1 MEYKRQT
8 HAVYY
13 TRYHIVVCT
22 KYRRKILKA
31 GMGQYLRKSILGVM
45 RRYPEIEIIEVNTD
59 LDHMHVLISL
69 APKMSVSEAVN
80 IIKSNTGKTMRRKF
94 QWLDRVY
101 WNTEGIWSI
110 GYFVS
115 TVGITE
121 EVIQRYIRW
130 QGKEDSGQ
138 AKLEF

>member
-1 MEYKRQT
+1 MGEYLQ
-8 HAVYY
+8 
-13 TRYHIVVCT
+13 
-22 KYRRKILKA
+22 
-31 GMGQYLRKSILGVM
+31 KSILGVM

-80 IIKSNTGKTMRRKF
+80 IIKSNTGKSMRRKF
-94 QWLDRVY
+94 PWLDRVY
-101 WNTEGIWSI
+101 RNTEGIWSI

-121 EVIQRYIRW
+121 ELIQRYIRW